1 MKTKQI
7 FYLVLFQLIILLALI
22 YSLFFKEESILKTED
37 LIACENFY
45 LPKQVI
51 KVPSGKVTMDKTYCS
66 VEHSQIN
73 FNVNFTMHYR
83 GKIDSLPSKF
93 KNVVISDLCS
103 KKDFLSLFEAVS
115 YINFNFTHHNSW
127 NYTHKYL
134 GNVKFSKKDCE
145 RY

>member
-1 MKTKQI
+1 MKTKLII
-7 FYLVLFQLIILLALI
+7 FLVSFQLIILLALI

-37 LIACENFY
+37 LKACENFY
-45 LPKQVI
+45 LSEQVI

-66 VEHSQIN
+66 VEHSRIS
-73 FNVNFTMHYR
+73 FNVEFTMHYR

-93 KNVVISDLCS
+93 KNVVISDWCS
-103 KKDFLSLFEAVS
+103 KKHFLSLFEVVN
-115 YINFNFTHHNSW
+115 YVNFNFTHNDPRDFDR
-127 NYTHKYL
+127 KYL

>member
-1 MKTKQI
+1 MKTKLII
-7 FYLVLFQLIILLALI
+7 FLVSFQLIILLALI

-73 FNVNFTMHYR
+73 F
-83 GKIDSLPSKF
+83 K
-93 KNVVISDLCS
+93 
-103 KKDFLSLFEAVS
+103 
-115 YINFNFTHHNSW
+115 
-127 NYTHKYL
+127 
-134 GNVKFSKKDCE
+134 
-145 RY
+145 